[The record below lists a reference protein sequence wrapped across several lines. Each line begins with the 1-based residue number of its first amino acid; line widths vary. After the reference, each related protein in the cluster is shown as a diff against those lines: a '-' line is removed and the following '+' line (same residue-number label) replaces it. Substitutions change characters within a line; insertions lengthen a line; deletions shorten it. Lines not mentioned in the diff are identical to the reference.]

1 MRQSAPMEPSTTA
14 AARYSRGAIVLH
26 WVIAILIMLNFLG
39 AWQAE
44 DLPKAEAMAI
54 MAGHKA
60 MGITILTLS
69 VLRLIWRLAYR
80 PPPLIESLKAW
91 EAAVAKVTHFAFY
104 FLTIAVP
111 LAGWCMHSAGSG
123 GKPVSWFG
131 LFDIPA
137 LPVSADKPTTGMFH
151 EMHEIFAFAMLLLI
165 VLHVGAALK
174 HQFLDHD
181 GTMRRVVPWLK

>member
-1 MRQSAPMEPSTTA
+1 MRQSAFMEPSNSA
-14 AARYSRGAIVLH
+14 AARYSRGAIAFH
-26 WVIAILIMLNFLG
+26 WIIAILILLNFLG

-44 DLPKAEAMAI
+44 DLPKVEKMAI

-60 MGITILTLS
+60 MGITILALS
-69 VLRLIWRLAYR
+69 VLRLVWRVVYR

-91 EAAVAKVTHFAFY
+91 EAALAKVTHSAFY

-111 LAGWCMHSAGSG
+111 LAGWGMHSAGSG

-131 LFDIPA
+131 QFDIPA
-137 LPVSADKPTTGMFH
+137 LPVSADKPTAGMFH

-174 HQFLDHD
+174 HQFLDRD